1 MADVEAGGLP
11 FAEAIEFFRD
21 KIRMPTRG
29 WTDVWQRMNGR
40 AFVVAGTVKDEL
52 IADFQEAVAKGIEDG
67 TTLAEFRKDFDR
79 IVAKHGW
86 QYRGERGWRS
96 RVIFNTNIRTSYQ
109 AGRWQQI
116 QRLKS
121 RRPWLRYVAVLDN
134 RTRPQHRIWHDTVL
148 DADDP
153 FWNTY
158 YPPNGWNCR
167 CSVQQLSDRDMAR
180 LDLEPAPRAP
190 ETPPV
195 RKSVNT
201 PEGPRIVEVPQ
212 GIDAG
217 WAYNV
222 GQSGWAAE

>member
-1 MADVEAGGLP
+1 MADVEVGGLP
-11 FAEAIEFFRD
+11 FDEAIAFFRG

-40 AFVVAGTVKDEL
+40 AFVVAGAVKDEL
-52 IADFQEAVAKGIEDG
+52 IADFQEAVRKGIEDG

-86 QYRGERGWRS
+86 QYRGNRGWRS
-96 RVIFNTNIRTSYQ
+96 RVIFNTNLRTSYH

-148 DADDP
+148 DADDA
-153 FWNTY
+153 FWDTY

-180 LDLEPAPRAP
+180 LKLEPAPRAP

-195 RKSVNT
+195 KKRVNT
-201 PEGPRIVEVPQ
+201 PEGPRIIEVPQ
-212 GIDAG
+212 GIDPG